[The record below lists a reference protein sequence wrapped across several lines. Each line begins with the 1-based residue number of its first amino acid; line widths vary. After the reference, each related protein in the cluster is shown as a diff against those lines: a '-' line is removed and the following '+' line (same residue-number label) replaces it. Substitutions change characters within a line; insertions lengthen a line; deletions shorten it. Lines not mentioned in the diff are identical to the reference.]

1 MMKLKEDA
9 RKSSAF
15 IPKISEASRK
25 IATRRLKSLDSNVPH
40 FMRDIKCRTV
50 EPLGPI
56 ASDRSVS
63 SGEKEE
69 EESNQQET
77 ANESCST
84 SKQHDKNVNKSPVYD
99 LRTGKMTTKSGV
111 FLDDNIF
118 TFRPK
123 VSTAS
128 QKIVQNL
135 GTDFMARQQ
144 QHLDRQKRNG
154 AEEGDLSNSVD
165 DPADGIKGQVEDG
178 DIESIDGKDGSRS
191 KNMSPG
197 LQRLMDGPYAQS
209 NTDMVLK
216 RHKTRLVNQQL
227 KAKVISELD
236 VPEEGVT
243 NSENPDN
250 SEPQSNSNGDPEGDV
265 SGSLS
270 RSKTMPSLGRP
281 KISRKLSNIN
291 CNFNTDRLKAAKE
304 QAEKAIK
311 NRKVFTIQ
319 GGYNA
324 VRQSLRKRGWVEKFY
339 KMATPPKKT
348 PRKRRKTVDD
358 SDDDDDDDDDDDYD
372 DDDDDG
378 DSDNDQPKTP
388 PWEED
393 DGIYG
398 IMSRIVRNVNP
409 TFIWVL
415 KRDIVDYRFL
425 TRDQMVN
432 HYVKAGS
439 FTTKV
444 GLCINMR
451 NIPWFDNSDPDTF
464 YPRCYRLSHEE
475 EKNSFI
481 DDYRLTMC
489 ANILKIVS
497 SQYKNETISE
507 EEESRE
513 NGEEKKDLGSEK
525 TESEK
530 NEENSEKKD
539 SDSNKKDVF
548 VCTNP
553 ECTRSRPGV
562 SSGNIC
568 AHAKERLEKL
578 EKEKTDSENKE
589 NKPKE
594 KTPDIVKP
602 IESAKTPSSS
612 RSLKQKGNKKKKKVT
627 VPMTCLERAIEQC
640 DKFIQE
646 RCHDDLD
653 VLNDPHEL
661 TQQQWDETLKWYY
674 QLVNDGGQITNVS
687 GSQLAEVD
695 RLLYNLKLHMPQ
707 YEMDGY
713 KNIWIVKPGAKS
725 RGRGIVCYDK
735 LEDMLKLVSSQ
746 VVRKDNKYVVQKY
759 MERPFLIYNCK
770 FDIRQWFLV
779 TDWNPLTIWFYQD
792 SYLRFCSQE
801 YTLEDFD
808 ESIHL
813 SNNAIQKHYKNG
825 PRHPL
830 LPPQNMWTH
839 EEFKDYIKG
848 QGHGNQWE
856 ELIYPG
862 MKKAIICALLS
873 TQDVI
878 EYRKPSTFKSSF
890 ELYGA
895 DFMLTEDY
903 RPWLIEINS
912 SPSMESSTEITRR
925 MCTNVLEDSIKVVV
939 DRKYDRNC
947 DIGRFELAYKQ
958 PLVTVPPYIGINL
971 CVEGQTVRR
980 PNGFN
985 LRKSMD
991 NDAYFT
997 PRKPPAFA
1005 TESKEI
1011 SIKPTPP
1018 TAKRPQSESC
1028 DAGHK
1033 NTNASNSAPA
1043 KGKSAPGESQDHQH
1057 KNNTQKR
1064 TSHKSQNDQNQVTP
1078 STSHSSCNSE
1088 SSDRTIKG
1096 MRETNKDNKDRDN
1109 CSQVSLSQPQTFP
1122 KAEKSGYL
1130 PISSC
1135 SAWTGKKMVS
1145 TTSVS
1150 SNYTIPNLDKF
1161 DRPTLAVN
1169 NVESTDLQTIKPVN
1183 TAPPPMS
1190 LAGAITK
1197 GLSPLIDGAWGRTC
1211 AECGNGMNLHL
1222 DNSNPQCICK
1232 QDSLCVPPGYS
1243 SSESYRAARGFPSR
1257 PKSSYSPRP
1266 PSASACSLNS
1276 TGSFSSTTTS
1286 FGVMPSRLRAD
1297 KKLLRYTDGGIK
1309 RPVTPVNYPASNA
1322 LPRLV
1327 RRYIGRRSIQC
1338 HELPLVNA
1346 SSAVFIDTSQLNN
1359 PLSITPHGFPN
1370 R

>member
-236 VPEEGVT
+236 
-243 NSENPDN
+243 DN
-250 SEPQSNSNGDPEGDV
+250 NKAKSRRRDPEGDV

-525 TESEK
+525 TE
-530 NEENSEKKD
+530 
-539 SDSNKKDVF
+539 
-548 VCTNP
+548 T
-553 ECTRSRPGV
+553 
-562 SSGNIC
+562 
-568 AHAKERLEKL
+568 
-578 EKEKTDSENKE
+578 
-589 NKPKE
+589 
-594 KTPDIVKP
+594 
-602 IESAKTPSSS
+602 SS